1 MEKWM
6 IYQEIHRL
14 RNEGF
19 SNSAIARKLKISRN
33 RVIEYGKMTP
43 EDFYRFISSLQ
54 NRSKKLDPYHQE
66 IVEWLKEHPDL
77 TGAQVFDWLEDKLEV
92 TDVSEGTVRNYV
104 NELRESYHIQKGTAN
119 REYSTVPEIPMGQ
132 QIQVDFG
139 EVRLPTTNGKYKRLY
154 FVGFVLA
161 HSRYK
166 YVEWLDRPFRA
177 TDLIRMH
184 ENAFQHFG
192 GMSTEIVY
200 DQDRLLAVSENA
212 GDLQMTEEFTKYRQ
226 ARKFRVYLCR
236 KSDPESKGK
245 IEQVVKYVKYNFAK
259 NRIFDNLV
267 DWQGACMRWLTRT
280 GNYKVHH
287 NTKKRPFE
295 VHALEKQHLQ
305 KVSGTYLLK
314 DIFVTSITRTIHK
327 DNVIRFNGN
336 RYSVPLGTYR
346 QGSSNIAYIEE
357 DGEHLLIRLQE
368 NGHLLAK
375 HKIAS
380 GRGMVISD
388 PTHRERS
395 HTKRDHLIQQIEA
408 LLEDKEVARWLI
420 EVLTERYPRHLIDQL
435 KVVQSVILKHPSS
448 IEKAI
453 HEMRRLQ
460 LTSANDLR
468 DIAISLEIQEGKNRG
483 PIHLINE
490 KYKEL
495 IAPERRENIYV
506 SVLQGG
512 KTR

>member
-1 MEKWM
+1 MRCTPWK
-6 IYQEIHRL
+6 
-14 RNEGF
+14 
-19 SNSAIARKLKISRN
+19 SNT
-33 RVIEYGKMTP
+33 Y
-43 EDFYRFISSLQ
+43 
-54 NRSKKLDPYHQE
+54 KKSP
-66 IVEWLKEHPDL
+66 
-77 TGAQVFDWLEDKLEV
+77 
-92 TDVSEGTVRNYV
+92 
-104 NELRESYHIQKGTAN
+104 
-119 REYSTVPEIPMGQ
+119 
-132 QIQVDFG
+132 
-139 EVRLPTTNGKYKRLY
+139 
-154 FVGFVLA
+154 
-161 HSRYK
+161 
-166 YVEWLDRPFRA
+166 
-177 TDLIRMH
+177 
-184 ENAFQHFG
+184 
-192 GMSTEIVY
+192 
-200 DQDRLLAVSENA
+200 
-212 GDLQMTEEFTKYRQ
+212 
-226 ARKFRVYLCR
+226 
-236 KSDPESKGK
+236 
-245 IEQVVKYVKYNFAK
+245 
-259 NRIFDNLV
+259 
-267 DWQGACMRWLTRT
+267 
-280 GNYKVHH
+280 VH
-287 NTKKRPFE
+287 N
-295 VHALEKQHLQ
+295 
-305 KVSGTYLLK
+305 LLK

-420 EVLTERYPRHLIDQL
+420 EVLSERYPRHLIDQL

-483 PIHLINE
+483 PIHE